1 MKRFFTVITAG
12 RFWLNILL
20 IGVFLI
26 ILVSISLFLLKL
38 YTQHGE
44 STTVPDLTNYRV
56 DQISNI
62 LGNKELH
69 FEISDSIY
77 SDELPRGV
85 VVSQNPD
92 PNTQVKRGRTL
103 FLTVNSTLPE
113 LVLVP
118 DLVGKSRRIALPL
131 LEIVGLKLDKLIYE
145 PDPSCTDCV
154 LGLQYEGGRINAGDP
169 LRKGEK
175 ITIVLG
181 EQSNQT
187 TAVPRLLG
195 LTYKEAVEIITA
207 QSLNMGQILSC
218 KGCETAVDTTHA
230 FVANQM
236 PEHGAEIRLG
246 SYIDLYLTTDSTVF
260 ITFEAETDTTYNE
273 DN

>member
-20 IGVFLI
+20 IGVFVFVL
-26 ILVSISLFLLKL
+26 LKASLFILKL

-44 STTVPDLTNYRV
+44 STTVPDLRNYRV
-56 DQISNI
+56 DQISTI
-62 LGNKELH
+62 LGNSELQY
-69 FEISDSIY
+69 EIADSIY

-92 PNTQVKRGRTL
+92 PNTQVKQGRTL

-113 LVLVP
+113 LVVVP
-118 DLVGKSRRIALPL
+118 NLVGKSRRIALPL
-131 LEIVGLKLDKLIYE
+131 LEIVGLKLDKLVYE

-154 LGLQYEGGRINAGDP
+154 LGLMYEGQKINAGDP

-181 EQSNQT
+181 EQSNRT

-207 QSLNMGQILSC
+207 QSLNVGQILSC
-218 KGCETAVDTTHA
+218 MGCATGADTTHA
-230 FVANQM
+230 YVANQM
-236 PEHGAEIRLG
+236 PGYGADIRLG
-246 SYIDLYLTTDSTVF
+246 SYIDLYLTTDRAAF
-260 ITFEAETDTTYNE
+260 ETFDAEPDTTFYE